1 MAVLPNTIQGTVTST
16 SPAPAT
22 TTQAA
27 AASNPAAQVAAPA
40 TVSPNSAYGIQ
51 ARQAL
56 NNMGVDNQRIGYNNG
71 YVTVDGQNI
80 FRPGANQN
88 GTSYVNQA
96 MLNSAQGQIN
106 QLNTQNRLTQQVVNP
121 QAVVNPYDSQITQQL
136 AALNNPV
143 AANPYDN
150 QIADVLA
157 QLTQRINNPTPYDPY
172 TSPEYAAQQA
182 AAQRGA
188 QQSTRAAQESL
199 GASWFGRSSNLA
211 DRAQGI
217 QNQANEYMQL
227 QVIPQLI
234 SANQAQQQQG
244 LANLSSL
251 VSALSGQQGVYENR
265 AQSDRSNQYNI
276 LQALMN
282 QQGVNDTRSQNQF
295 SNANTALQYLADQN
309 QRGIDNTRNQR
320 NDNLNAANIVSQLT
334 GRVVNPQTDWTGL
347 FRQASDSKTPLT
359 ADQQNTQFNQ
369 QYQLEQFAYS
379 KARDAISDKQW
390 QAKFD
395 EDVRQNG
402 LSYGLQQL
410 SMDND
415 QAYRQA
421 QLGLSQDDNARAWAT
436 LDYQQSKPAADKYT
450 GMTASQLLDNIKP
463 LYEEPVYTVDKLGKQ
478 VDTGKTQLTKD
489 PAKLTELFET
499 VVDAGLSDTETKQ
512 VLLSL
517 GYTMKDIESRIKQ
530 YSGN

>member
-1 MAVLPNTIQGTVTST
+1 MAVLQSKPTAVGALAGV
-16 SPAPAT
+16 PT
-22 TTQAA
+22 TTAA
-27 AASNPAAQVAAPA
+27 AAAANPAGQVASPA
-40 TVSPNSAYGIQ
+40 NVSPNSAYGIQ

-56 NNMGVDNQRIGYNNG
+56 NNMGVDNNRIGYTNG
-71 YVTVDGQNI
+71 YVTIDGQNI
-80 FRPGANQN
+80 FRPGANAA

-96 MLNSAQGQIN
+96 MLNSATGQIN
-106 QLNTQNRLTQQVVNP
+106 QLNTQNKLLQQVVSP
-121 QAVVNPYDSQITQQL
+121 AATVNPYDTQIATQLSQ
-136 AALNNPV
+136 LNQPQ

-150 QIADVLA
+150 QIADVLS

-172 TSPEYAAQQA
+172 SSAEYAAQQA
-182 AAQRGA
+182 ATQRGA

-199 GASWFGRSSNLA
+199 GASGFGRSTNLA
-211 DRAQGI
+211 DRAQTI
-217 QNQANEYMQL
+217 QNDANEYMQI

-251 VSALSGQQGVYENR
+251 VSALSGQQGVYDTRSQNS
-265 AQSDRSNQYNI
+265 QSNQYNI
-276 LQALMN
+276 LEALMN

-295 SNANTALQYLADQN
+295 SNSNTALQYLADQN
-309 QRGIDNTRNQR
+309 QRGIDNTRNTQ

-347 FRQASDSKTPLT
+347 YRQAANANTPLT

-369 QYQLEQFAYS
+369 NYQLEQLAYS
-379 KARDAISDKQW
+379 KARDAIGDKQW

-410 SMDND
+410 SQQND

-421 QLGLSQDDNARAWAT
+421 QLALSQDDNSRAWAT
-436 LDYQQSKPAADKYT
+436 LDYEQSQPAAAKYT

-463 LYEEPVYTVDKLGKQ
+463 LYQEPVYTVDKLGKQ

-489 PAKLTELFET
+489 PAKLTDLFET

-517 GYTMKDIESRIKQ
+517 GYTMKDIEARIKQ

>member
-1 MAVLPNTIQGTVTST
+1 MAVLPNTIKGTVVST
-16 SPAPAT
+16 SPAPST
-22 TTQAA
+22 NQAV
-27 AASNPAAQVAAPA
+27 AASNPAAQVASPQV
-40 TVSPNSAYGIQ
+40 VSPNSAYGIQ

-56 NNMGVDNQRIGYNNG
+56 NNMGVDNNRIGYNNG

-80 FRPGANQN
+80 FKPGANQN
-88 GTSYVNQA
+88 GVSYVNQA

-106 QLNTQNRLTQQVVNP
+106 QLNTQNRLLNQVVNP
-121 QAVVNPYDSQITQQL
+121 QATVNPYDAQITQQL
-136 AALNNPV
+136 AQLNQPV
-143 AANPYDN
+143 AANPYDS

-172 TSPEYAAQQA
+172 TSAEYAAQQA

-188 QQSTRAAQESL
+188 QQSTRAAQESM
-199 GASWFGRSSNLA
+199 GASGFGRSTNLG
-211 DRAQGI
+211 DRAQNI
-217 QNQANEYMQL
+217 QNQANEYLQL

-234 SANQAQQQQG
+234 AANQAQQQQG

-251 VSALSGQQGVYENR
+251 VNALSGQQGVYDTRGQN
-265 AQSDRSNQYNI
+265 DRSNSYNV

-282 QQGVNDTRSQNQF
+282 QQGVNDTRTQNQF
-295 SNANTALQYLADQN
+295 NNANTALQYLADQN
-309 QRGIDNTRNQR
+309 QRGIDNARNSR

-347 FRQASDSKTPLT
+347 YRQAANANAPLT
-359 ADQQNTQFNQ
+359 ANQQNTQFNQ
-369 QYQLEQFAYS
+369 QYQLEQLAYS
-379 KARDAISDKQW
+379 KARDAIADKQW

-395 EDVRQNG
+395 YDKQQGGLDYALRQ
-402 LSYGLQQL
+402 LAQA
-410 SMDND
+410 ND
-415 QAYRQA
+415 QSYRQA
-421 QLGLSQDDNARAWAT
+421 QLALSQDDNARQWAT
-436 LDYQQSKPAADKYT
+436 LDYEQSKPAASKYT

-463 LYEEPVYTVDKLGKQ
+463 LYQEPVYTVDKLGKQ

-489 PAKLTELFET
+489 PTKLTELFET
-499 VVDAGLSDTETKQ
+499 VVDTGLSDTETKQ

-517 GYTMKDIESRIKQ
+517 GFTMKDIESRIKQ

>member
-1 MAVLPNTIQGTVTST
+1 MAVLTNKPTAGAAPKVPTST
-16 SPAPAT
+16 AQAVAAT
-22 TTQAA
+22 
-27 AASNPAAQVAAPA
+27 NPAAQVAAPA
-40 TVSPNSAYGIQ
+40 NVSPNSAYGIQ
-51 ARQAL
+51 TRQAL
-56 NNMGVDNQRIGYNNG
+56 NNMGVDNQRIGFQNG
-71 YVTVDGQNI
+71 YVTIDGQNI
-80 FRPGANQN
+80 FKPGVNQN
-88 GTSYVNQA
+88 GVSYVNQA
-96 MLNSAQGQIN
+96 MLNSQQGNIN
-106 QLNTQNRLTQQVVNP
+106 QLNNAYKLTQQVVNP
-121 QAVVNPYDSQITQQL
+121 QSVVNPYDSQITQQL
-136 AALNNPV
+136 AALNQPV

-172 TSPEYAAQQA
+172 SSPEYAAQQA

-199 GASWFGRSSNLA
+199 GASGFGRSSNLS

-276 LQALMN
+276 LEALMN

-295 SNANTALQYLADQN
+295 SNANTALNYLADQN

-320 NDNLNAANIVSQLT
+320 NDNLNAANLVSQLT
-334 GRVVNPQTDWTGL
+334 GRVVNPQTDWQGL
-347 FRQASDSKTPLT
+347 FRQASNSNAPLT
-359 ADQQNTQFNQ
+359 ADQQNAQFNQ
-369 QYQLEQFAYS
+369 NLQTRQQTFNEGQQNWSNQF
-379 KARDAISDKQW
+379 D

-395 EDVRQNG
+395 EDTRR
-402 LSYGLQQL
+402 YGLDYALQQQQINISGMNANTSRTGSDASIANSQFGQL
-410 SMDND
+410 MDVWKANGTAPSGLEGFGIKAGTPYSTGAAAKAQDAVTAESYATSYLDKSVNRDDDGNITNLND
-415 QAYRQA
+415 IKA
-421 QLGLSQDDNARAWAT
+421 QILQSGLPDSD
-436 LDYQQSKPAADKYT
+436 
-450 GMTASQLLDNIKP
+450 I
-463 LYEEPVYTVDKLGKQ
+463 
-478 VDTGKTQLTKD
+478 
-489 PAKLTELFET
+489 AKLYSRYGIPLP
-499 VVDAGLSDTETKQ
+499 AG
-512 VLLSL
+512 
-517 GYTMKDIESRIKQ
+517 